1 MSIEETGQAEQA
13 VTKAAPLLQT
23 LGDPAAAVCVDGFC
37 AVPETNASATNA
49 SATNASATNASAT
62 NTSATKTRGAD
73 K

>member
-13 VTKAAPLLQT
+13 ASKPAPLLQT

-37 AVPETNASATNA
+37 AVPETGADPA
-49 SATNASATNASAT
+49 
-62 NTSATKTRGAD
+62 NTSAANTDTTSTRGAG

>member
-13 VTKAAPLLQT
+13 VTKPAPLLRT

-37 AVPETNASATNA
+37 AVPETNA
-49 SATNASATNASAT
+49 
-62 NTSATKTRGAD
+62 RGAD

>member
-13 VTKAAPLLQT
+13 ASKPAPLLQT

-37 AVPETNASATNA
+37 AVPETGADTA
-49 SATNASATNASAT
+49 
-62 NTSATKTRGAD
+62 NTDTTSTRGAG

>member
-13 VTKAAPLLQT
+13 VSKPAPLLQT

-37 AVPETNASATNA
+37 AVPETGADTANT
-49 SATNASATNASAT
+49 SAT
-62 NTSATKTRGAD
+62 NTDTTSTRGAG